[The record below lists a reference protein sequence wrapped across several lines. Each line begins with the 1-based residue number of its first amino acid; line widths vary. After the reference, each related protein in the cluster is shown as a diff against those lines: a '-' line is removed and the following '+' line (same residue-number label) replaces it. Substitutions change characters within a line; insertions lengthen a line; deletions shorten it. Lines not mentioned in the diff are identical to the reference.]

1 MSSAYEER
9 VRCLGKLN
17 REGKGTLKK
26 LSLEKQNK
34 KAEEGIKLYEHFFKT
49 RYINKGMDY
58 RYVIEETT
66 KQIDD
71 IKKESEAKLKDI
83 KKESEAKLKKD
94 LAGKVA
100 ILEGAKEDLK
110 RLEKTKKEFKKGITE
125 NKKLIA
131 SNTKKIKKIEKNQDK
146 CYEKEKKGYTGKKR
160 ARCPNGTRKNKNS
173 GRCEKK

>member
-9 VRCLGKLN
+9 VKCLGKLN

-34 KAEEGIKLYEHFFKT
+34 KAEEGIKVYEHFFKT
-49 RYINKGMDY
+49 RYVNKGMDY

-71 IKKESEAKLKDI
+71 IKKESEAKLK
-83 KKESEAKLKKD
+83 KD

-100 ILEGAKEDLK
+100 LLEGAKEDLK
-110 RLEKTKKEFKKGITE
+110 KLEKTKKEYK
-125 NKKLIA
+125 
-131 SNTKKIKKIEKNQDK
+131 
-146 CYEKEKKGYTGKKR
+146 KKR
-160 ARCPNGTRKNKNS
+160 SQT
-173 GRCEKK
+173 

>member
-34 KAEEGIKLYEHFFKT
+34 NAEEGIKMYEHFLKT
-49 RYINKGMDY
+49 RKFSEDY
-58 RYVIEETT
+58 EYVIQETT
-66 KQIDD
+66 KKI
-71 IKKESEAKLKDI
+71 ADI

-110 RLEKTKKEFKKGITE
+110 KSDKKHKDYKKSITKY
-125 NKKLIA
+125 KKLIA
-131 SNTKKIKKIEKNQDK
+131 SNSKKIKKIEKNQDK

-160 ARCPNGTRKNKNS
+160 ARCPNGTRKNKSS

>member
-9 VRCLGKLN
+9 VKCLGKLN

-34 KAEEGIKLYEHFFKT
+34 KAEEGIKVYEHFFKT

-71 IKKESEAKLKDI
+71 IKKESEAKLK
-83 KKESEAKLKKD
+83 KD

-100 ILEGAKEDLK
+100 LLEGAKEDLK
-110 RLEKTKKEFKKGITE
+110 KLEKTKKEFKKGITE

-131 SNTKKIKKIEKNQDK
+131 SNTKKIKKIEKNQNK

-160 ARCPNGTRKNKNS
+160 ARCPNGTRKNKSS

>member
-9 VRCLGKLN
+9 VKCLGKLN

-34 KAEEGIKLYEHFFKT
+34 KAEEGIKVYEHFFKT
-49 RYINKGMDY
+49 RYVNKGMDY

-71 IKKESEAKLKDI
+71 IKKESEAKLK
-83 KKESEAKLKKD
+83 KD

-100 ILEGAKEDLK
+100 LLEGAKEDLK
-110 RLEKTKKEFKKGITE
+110 KLEKTKKEYKKNITK

-131 SNTKKIKKIEKNQDK
+131 SNTKKIRKLKKGTEK
-146 CYEKEKKGYTGKKR
+146 CYERERKGEIRKKR
-160 ARCPNGTRKNKNS
+160 ARCPNGSRKNRKS
-173 GRCEKK
+173 GICEKK

>member
-1 MSSAYEER
+1 MSSAYQER

-17 REGKGTLKK
+17 REGKGTLKRIA
-26 LSLEKQNK
+26 LEKQNK
-34 KAEEGIKLYEHFFKT
+34 NAEEGIKVYEHFFKT

-58 RYVIEETT
+58 RYAIQETT
-66 KQIDD
+66 KKID
-71 IKKESEAKLKDI
+71 DI

-94 LAGKVA
+94 LAGNVA
-100 ILEGAKEDLK
+100 LLERAKEDLK
-110 RLEKTKKEFKKGITE
+110 ELEKTKKEYKKKITK

-131 SNTKKIKKIEKNQDK
+131 SNTKKIKKIDKDQDK

-160 ARCPNGTRKNKNS
+160 ARCPNGTRKNKSS